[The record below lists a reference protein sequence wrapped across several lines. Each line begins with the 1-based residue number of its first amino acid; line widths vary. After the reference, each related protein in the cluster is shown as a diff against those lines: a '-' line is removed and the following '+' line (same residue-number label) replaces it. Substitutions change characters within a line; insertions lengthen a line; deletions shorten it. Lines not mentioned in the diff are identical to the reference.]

1 QDFLSSRDAL
11 EILQSKFQLKT
22 SFGQHGI
29 DRISRF
35 AGLSGDDS
43 FEALLRYYRKHVIE
57 TAFDSI
63 SSIMTL
69 TVRAFD
75 ATDARRINEALLE
88 MSEDFVNCLNERARA
103 DLMSF

>member
-1 QDFLSSRDAL
+1 M
-11 EILQSKFQLKT
+11 
-22 SFGQHGI
+22 H
-29 DRISRF
+29 RISRF

-57 TAFDSI
+57 TDFDSI

-75 ATDARRINEALLE
+75 ATEAHKINEALLDG
-88 MSEDFVNCLNERARA
+88 MRGGTLERIFRKWQVWNSDQPAMYARRPFS
-103 DLMSF
+103 LMSLKSLR